1 MTNWRGWVVVRG
13 SCVLGSGL
21 CIVLRASWV
30 VGRASCVI
38 AHASLTRLLLVE
50 FKDTV
55 FLYTT
60 LRIYEKIFSDK
71 NQLSKFISEIC
82 SPRSSPIFPCVPRT
96 L

>member
-50 FKDTV
+50 FEDTV

-60 LRIYEKIFSDK
+60 LRIYEKF
-71 NQLSKFISEIC
+71 
-82 SPRSSPIFPCVPRT
+82 SPIKIS
-96 L
+96 